1 MTARLPLQRFTLCAS
16 NEFEPFSELLDRVY
30 YPTRIRQ
37 PVRGII
43 TPDTA
48 ILNAVH
54 RRDFTIGYVRPP
66 HDMQFLPE
74 NDRTTFHV
82 NLAWTGSL
90 SAISG
95 DSEVRVRPGVA
106 VVHSP
111 GERHA
116 LHRWQHGTGVVGL
129 KFSRELVE
137 SELTALLGHP
147 PDEPLRFAPE
157 FQLSNGLGATWFN
170 LARTLLSELDQPG
183 LLEAPGMLQPY
194 VRTLVVALLNAQPH
208 NYSEELREPD
218 GPPRPRILRLAE
230 ESIELRFAEPLTVT
244 DLARDAGVSVRRLQE
259 TFAQFHGTSPKAFLT
274 DFRLDQARRA
284 LLAGQGTVTEVAQDC
299 GFTHLSRFAAS
310 YRDRFGELPSETR
323 ARVVL

>member
-1 MTARLPLQRFTLCAS
+1 M
-16 NEFEPFSELLDRVY
+16 SELGNTSGQEPATPPAA
-30 YPTRIRQ
+30 PTTR
-37 PVRGII
+37 
-43 TPDTA
+43 
-48 ILNAVH
+48 H
-54 RRDFTIGYVRPP
+54 RRNIAIWFFGALGGILWGYDTGVIGGALLFIDKDIIPNPLIEGMVVSGLLLGAMIGAMGSGR
-66 HDMQFLPE
+66 LS
-74 NDRTTFHV
+74 DRLGRKKLIV
-82 NLAWTGSL
+82 AG
-90 SAISG
+90 
-95 DSEVRVRPGVA
+95 A
-106 VVHSP
+106 VVFIV
-111 GERHA
+111 GTAGAA
-116 LHRWQHGTGVVGL
+116 LAVN
-129 KFSRELVE
+129 S
-137 SELTALLGHP
+137 ALLI
-147 PDEPLRFAPE
+147 LFRMVI
-157 FQLSNGLGATWFN
+157 GLGVGIVSVVVPMY
-170 LARTLLSELDQPG
+170 LSEL
-183 LLEAPGMLQPY
+183 APKNIRGALSSLMPLMVTTGIFLAY
-194 VRTLVVALLNAQPH
+194 LVALLNAQPH